1 MATGKKMSDYT
12 PFSKLTSEEKA
23 TYLGNAAV
31 TTFGAKVSEGD
42 NINVNIPLSTL
53 VPSVPVT
60 DVTVNGSSVVSDG
73 VAAVTVPTVPTATEL
88 AGDGLTANA
97 GKLDVSNKVPAPT
110 TTTDRGK
117 VLSVATDSDNIVWS
131 TPAVTAISPKN
142 GAITVINTANDV
154 ASGGYFF
161 DVNTDA
167 SLATVDVSVDNT
179 TVRKLKVA
187 NPVPPTTSASDG
199 YVLTYNDSDGIVW
212 APAQGGGGG
221 GGNPFSIDEML
232 TWKNNM
238 DATLATWLADNPES
252 NHVDTGNL
260 QTSIKSVS
268 GVIKYQYSVHAG
280 SGSFF
285 SPWAS

>member
-1 MATGKKMSDYT
+1 MADGKRMSAYT
-12 PFSKLTSEEKA
+12 PLSELGEA
-23 TYLGNAAV
+23 EQTTYLGNAAV
-31 TTFGAKVSEGD
+31 TTFGKTTLAGD

-60 DVTVNGSSVVSDG
+60 DVTVNGSSVVSNG
-73 VAAVTVPTVPTATEL
+73 VAAVTVPTVPTAAGL

-97 GKLDVSNKVPAPT
+97 GKLVVSNKVPAPT
-110 TTTDRGK
+110 ATTDRGK

-167 SLATVDVSVDNT
+167 SLSTVDVSVDNT

-187 NPVPPTTSASDG
+187 NPVPPTTNASDG
-199 YVLTYNDSDGIVW
+199 NVLTYKDSDGIVW
-212 APAQGGGGG
+212 AAPQGGGGSD
-221 GGNPFSIDEML
+221 PF
-232 TWKNNM
+232 
-238 DATLATWLADNPES
+238 ADIGEWDDGKTPPTKVKDYTEFPLENKGFYISVKKE
-252 NHVDTGNL
+252 NDI
-260 QTSIKSVS
+260 IKHRFFF
-268 GVIKYQYSVHAG
+268 QYGG
-280 SGSFF
+280 SGSNFYG
-285 SPWAS
+285 PWAS

>member
-1 MATGKKMSDYT
+1 MASEIHGKIMSEYT
-12 PFSKLTSEEKA
+12 PLNELTQQEQV
-23 TYLGNAAV
+23 TYLSNAAV
-31 TTFGAKVSEGD
+31 TTFGKTSTGGK
-42 NINVNIPLSTL
+42 NTNVNVPLSKL

-73 VAAVTVPTVPTATEL
+73 VAAVTVPTATGLAVEL
-88 AGDGLTANA
+88 AGDGLMANGST

-110 TTTDRGK
+110 ATTDRGK
-117 VLSVATDSDNIVWS
+117 VLSVAADSDNIVWS

-161 DVNTDA
+161 DVNTDD

-187 NPVPPTTSASDG
+187 NPVPPTTDASDG
-199 YVLTYNDSDGIVW
+199 NVLTYKDSDGIVW

-221 GGNPFSIDEML
+221 GLPDPSDLVG
-232 TWKNNM
+232 KN
-238 DATLATWLADNPES
+238 T
-252 NHVDTGNL
+252 
-260 QTSIKSVS
+260 
-268 GVIKYQYSVHAG
+268 G
-280 SGSFF
+280 SGAGFASFVPYCTVTCDAGHNVISVGPIKWGYKWHASSS
-285 SPWAS
+285 SPVDGEMT